1 MNLLHRLLVR
11 QLKRLGLDAD
21 TPPSPEAWRALLDTV
36 SQTYTQADQDRYLM
50 ERSLEISSRELRQLY
65 DDLKHSTEAQLA
77 AERDKLAMSLAIH
90 EAILESSPDGVII
103 VSENRRV
110 VGYNRR
116 FIEQWGI
123 PEDVLA
129 GGDADQL
136 FAAGMARVAHPEEF
150 AARVR
155 FLNQNLEE
163 TSEEEVI
170 ELLDGRALERASAPV
185 ITQAGAFCG
194 RVWFFRD
201 ITERRRGETRMRA
214 MKETAER
221 ASRAK
226 SDFLLNMSHEM
237 RTPLNAIL
245 GFARVL
251 RRSAG
256 AVLNADQQGY
266 LQDIV
271 QAGGY
276 MLQLVND
283 LLDLRS
289 LEESQLE
296 LVPLLLAP
304 LIAQSVSLVRP
315 LVHDKHLELS
325 QHLPEDLPRVLADR
339 RAVVQ
344 ILVNLLSNAG
354 KFTPAGGSIK
364 VSASSDGVWVAIA
377 VEDTGTGI
385 SPEDQ
390 ERLFV
395 YFEQLGGKNAA
406 HMKGSGV
413 GLALTRS
420 LVEKQ
425 GGSISVESTL
435 GKGSTFRFRL
445 EAVK

>member
-1 MNLLHRLLVR
+1 MSTTLHQRLAHELDE
-11 QLKRLGLDAD
+11 LGLSAD
-21 TPPSPEAWRALLDTV
+21 EPPSAERWRAFLAAVGRGYLAND
-36 SQTYTQADQDRYLM
+36 DDR
-50 ERSLEISSRELRQLY
+50 
-65 DDLKHSTEAQLA
+65 A
-77 AERDKLAMSLAIH
+77 AERRQLAVSLAIH
-90 EAILESSPDGVII
+90 EAILEASPDGVLII
-103 VSENRRV
+103 REDRRV
-110 VGYNRR
+110 VGMNRRLIDIWGVAEDILATRDADLILAAAMKKIRDPQAVEARIRQINRNPGEAGTAELLELTDGR
-116 FIEQWGI
+116 FIER
-123 PEDVLA
+123 D
-129 GGDADQL
+129 
-136 FAAGMARVAHPEEF
+136 
-150 AARVR
+150 
-155 FLNQNLEE
+155 
-163 TSEEEVI
+163 
-170 ELLDGRALERASAPV
+170 SAPV
-185 ITQAGAFCG
+185 ATPDGAFRG

-201 ITERRRGETRMRA
+201 VTERRRNEVRTRA

-251 RRSAG
+251 RRSAND
-256 AVLNADQQGY
+256 VLSDEQKGY

-289 LEESQLE
+289 LEENRLE
-296 LVPLLLAP
+296 MVPLLLEP

-315 LVHDKHLELS
+315 LLHEKQLALDVELE
-325 QHLPEDLPRVLADR
+325 PDLPRVLADR

-354 KFTPAGGSIK
+354 KYTGAGGSIL
-364 VSASSDGVWVAIA
+364 VTASTDGAWVDVA
-377 VEDTGTGI
+377 VKDTGQGI
-385 SPEDQ
+385 SAEDQ
-390 ERLFV
+390 ARLFV
-395 YFEQLGGKNAA
+395 YFEQLGGKRAA
-406 HMKGSGV
+406 NMKGSGV

-425 GGSISVESTL
+425 GGTITVESEV

-445 EAVK
+445 EAVPA